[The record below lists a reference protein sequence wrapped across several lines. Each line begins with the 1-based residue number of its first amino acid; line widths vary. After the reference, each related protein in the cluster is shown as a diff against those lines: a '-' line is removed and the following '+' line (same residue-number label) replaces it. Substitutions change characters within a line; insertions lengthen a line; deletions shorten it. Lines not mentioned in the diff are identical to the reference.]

1 MGEDQWEYFG
11 KLLTSNESGVERPIT
26 DVCLK
31 IEGGP
36 DLIYD
41 HQMCMDTEKQ
51 MLYVFGGRT
60 VNPDTNQHN
69 YSGLYR
75 YNVNTNSWKLLR

>member
-1 MGEDQWEYFG
+1 MT
-11 KLLTSNESGVERPIT
+11 LLDLLHNVPTLTLTQR
-26 DVCLK
+26 D
-31 IEGGP
+31 GGP

-41 HQMCMDTEKQ
+41 HQMCMDAEKQ

-60 VNPDTNQHN
+60 VHPDADQHN

-75 YNVNTNSWKLLR
+75 YNANANSWKLLRYVQASSCGIVF